1 MTRRL
6 SIVLGAHG
14 QVADLRS
21 GDVKVSGVDLDFVK
35 VKRMPDAYRDMVRT
49 QCYDISELAPTTYL
63 MALETG
69 APLTALP
76 IPMTRRFRHRGLLRR
91 KSSALRQPKDIE
103 GKRVGVRTH
112 SVTAAVWTRGVLA
125 EELGVDLGRVT
136 WVTEEEENVT
146 AYVPPANVVRVAEGQ
161 TLAGLAKAGELEAG
175 FAGLAGIGA
184 EAGDEWVDLVDDA
197 TAREKDWFA
206 RTHIYPLHGV
216 IAVRNEVLRE
226 NPGLAAGLFDA
237 FVEAKQRYWS
247 RVTSGASA
255 EAEDLRY
262 RKLAELVGDPLPYGL
277 EENLATFGA
286 LVRFAHRQGLIGKAP
301 PVQSLFPDPRAPGLS
316 PTAVWS

>member
-21 GDVKVSGVDLDFVK
+21 GDVNVSGVDLDFVK
-35 VKRMPDAYRDMVRT
+35 VRRMPDAYRDMVRT

-63 MALETG
+63 MALEAG

-76 IPMTRRFRHRGLLRR
+76 IPMTRRFRHRGLLR
-91 KSSALRQPKDIE
+91 KKTSALRQAKDIE
-103 GKRVGVRTH
+103 GKRVGVRTN

-125 EELGVDLGRVT
+125 EEFGVEVGAVT
-136 WVTEEEENVT
+136 WVTEEGENVT
-146 AYVPPANVVRVAEGQ
+146 SYVPPANVVRIADGQ
-161 TLAGLAKAGELEAG
+161 TLAGLAKAGDLEAG

-184 EAGDEWVDLVDDA
+184 EAGDDWVDLVDDA
-197 TAREKDWFA
+197 AAREKDWFM

-216 IAVRNEVLRE
+216 IAVRNDVLRA
-226 NPGLAAGLFDA
+226 NPGLASDLFDA
-237 FVEAKQRYWS
+237 FTRAKQRYWS
-247 RVTSGASA
+247 RVSSGASA

-277 EENLATFGA
+277 EENLATFEA
-286 LVRFAHRQGLIGKAP
+286 LVRFAHRQGLIRKAP
-301 PVQSLFPDPRAPGLS
+301 PVHSLFPDPRATGSVPV
-316 PTAVWS
+316 AVWS